1 MIEMESAL
9 LKDVMPQ
16 NLLADEGVRD
26 AAAAI
31 DTELQK
37 VSELYMECLL
47 IARIDELPS
56 EIIDI
61 LARQWHVDFYDD
73 TLPVETKR
81 KLVKESIAWHRI
93 KGTKAAVE
101 KVVRA
106 VFNTGNV
113 HEWFEYEGSP
123 YHFRVD
129 VIESDTIDADEIN
142 QVVKSIESTK
152 NTRSWLDGLGFHRD
166 IGMNRYRGC
175 IMASGRA
182 YVIGPPMSHDSVIEN
197 GVYRGV
203 AVQTHREVVIQ

>member
-37 VSELYMECLL
+37 VSELYIECLL

-101 KVVRA
+101 A
-106 VFNTGNV
+106 VIRTAFNTGRV
-113 HEWFEYEGSP
+113 TEWFEYGGDP
-123 YHFRVD
+123 YHFKVDIIGAPLLDAKDIERVLQA
-129 VIESDTIDADEIN
+129 IYT
-142 QVVKSIESTK
+142 TK
-152 NTRSWLDGLGFHRD
+152 NTRSWLDEMGFIRV
-166 IGMNRYRGC
+166 IEQKRYRGYA
-175 IMASGRA
+175 MSSEKH
-182 YVIGPPMSHDSVIEN
+182 YVIGPPQSHGAVIQS
-197 GVYRGV
+197 GVYKGAV
-203 AVQTHREVVIQ
+203 VQTYKEVIIE